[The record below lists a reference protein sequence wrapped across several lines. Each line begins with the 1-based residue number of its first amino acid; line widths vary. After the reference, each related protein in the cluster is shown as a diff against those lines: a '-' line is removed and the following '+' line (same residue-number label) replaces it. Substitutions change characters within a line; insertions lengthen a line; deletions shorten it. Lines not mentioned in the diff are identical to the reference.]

1 MVRSIL
7 QMVVAMTLLAT
18 PALAQ
23 LPQRDVAAGQAEH
36 ARMLKELGITKPLR
50 PGVDGYNKAA
60 PNAVNYDEAKAGP
73 FSLLPDPLR
82 FPDGRPVADA
92 EAWWK
97 IRRPQIVELY
107 ASEEHGRVPKRT
119 PKIAWKVV
127 SETHV
132 VRAGIPVIE
141 KRLAGIA
148 DNHLAPSITV
158 SLDLLV
164 VTPESKTGVPLILEF
179 GFPDGAPWMKGR
191 PAPPGPDW
199 RDLVIGRGWGYAIL
213 DPTSVQA
220 DEPAKLREGI
230 IGLANRGHPRKPD
243 DWGALRAWAWGA
255 SRAVDY
261 FETDP
266 AVDPKRVGL
275 EGLSR
280 YGKAALLAMAYEP
293 RLAVGFIASSGEGGA
308 KLHRR
313 KRGEQVENLAAEG
326 EHHWMAGNFLKYAGP
341 LTADDLP
348 VDAHELIALVAPRP
362 LFISVGND
370 EADAWIDARGMFMA
384 EVAAGPVYR
393 LLGARDLGVT
403 TFPAPLTLVAD
414 GELAF
419 RPHEGGH
426 TPGPNW
432 PYFLDFAAR
441 YFAHP
446 LPEGEGGARRAA
458 MGG

>member
-1 MVRSIL
+1 MTLVRSML
-7 QMVVAMTLLAT
+7 KMVVAAAIVTAT
-18 PALAQ
+18 PVFAQ

-36 ARMLKELGITKPLR
+36 ARMLKALGINQPLR
-50 PGVDGYNKAA
+50 SGVDGYNKTA

-82 FPDGRPVADA
+82 FPDGSPVKDAD
-92 EAWWK
+92 AWWK
-97 IRRPQIVELY
+97 VRRPQIVELY
-107 ASEEHGRVPKRT
+107 AREEHGRVPKSA
-119 PKIAWKVV
+119 PKITWTVV
-127 SETHV
+127 KETHAI
-132 VRAGIPVIE
+132 RAGVPVVE
-141 KRLAGIA
+141 KRLAGVA
-148 DNHLAPSITV
+148 DNRKAPSISV

-164 VTPESKTGVPLILEF
+164 VTPEGKTGVPLILEF
-179 GFPDGAPWMKGR
+179 GFPDGAPWMRGR

-199 RDLVIGRGWGYAIL
+199 RDLVIARGWAYAIL

-220 DEPAKLREGI
+220 DDPAKLSQGI
-230 IGLANRGHPRKPD
+230 IGLANRGHLRKAD

-266 AVDPKRVGL
+266 AIDTKRLGM

-293 RLAVGFIASSGEGGA
+293 RLAVGLIASSGEGGA

-326 EHHWMAGNFLKYAGP
+326 QHHWMAGNFLKYAGP
-341 LTADDLP
+341 LTAADLP
-348 VDAHELIALVAPRP
+348 VDSHELIALVAPRP

-370 EADAWIDARGMFMA
+370 EADAWIDSRGMFMA
-384 EVAAGPVYR
+384 QVAAGPVYR
-393 LLGARDLGVT
+393 LLGAKDLGAT
-403 TFPAPLTLVAD
+403 TVPAPLTLVAD
-414 GELAF
+414 GDLAF
-419 RPHEGGH
+419 RQHEGGH

-441 YFAHP
+441 YF
-446 LPEGEGGARRAA
+446 EKK
-458 MGG
+458 

>member
-1 MVRSIL
+1 MAMVRSIL
-7 QMVVAMTLLAT
+7 QLAAAAAIATAT

-23 LPQRDVAAGQAEH
+23 MAKPDPAAAEAEH
-36 ARMLKELGITKPLR
+36 ARMLKVLGITAPLR
-50 PGVDGYNKAA
+50 PGVDGYNKSA

-82 FPDGRPVADA
+82 LPDGRLVTDADT
-92 EAWWK
+92 WWK
-97 IRRPQIVELY
+97 VRRPQIVELY
-107 ASEEHGRVPKRT
+107 ASEEHGRVPKKT
-119 PKIAWKVV
+119 PKITWTVV
-127 SETHV
+127 KETHTT
-132 VRAGIPVIE
+132 RAGVPVVE
-141 KRLAGIA
+141 KRLAGVA
-148 DNHLAPSITV
+148 DNSRAPTIKV
-158 SLDLLV
+158 VLDMLV
-164 VTPESKTGVPLILEF
+164 VEPEGKSHVPLILEF
-179 GFPDGAPWMKGR
+179 GFPDGPPWLKGK

-199 RDLVIGRGWGYAIL
+199 RDMVIGRGWAYAIL

-220 DEPAKLREGI
+220 DDAGKLNEGI
-230 IGLANRGHPRKPD
+230 IGLSNRGQPRKPD

-255 SRAVDY
+255 SRAVDW
-261 FETDP
+261 FETEP
-266 AVDPKRVGL
+266 AIDARRVGM

-313 KRGEQVENLAAEG
+313 KRGEQVENLAAAG
-326 EHHWMAGNFLKYAGP
+326 QHHWMAGNFLKYAGP

-348 VDAHELIALVAPRP
+348 VDSHELIALVAPRP

-393 LLGARDLGVT
+393 LLGARDLGAT
-403 TFPAPLTLVAD
+403 TFPAPLTLLASGD
-414 GELAF
+414 LAF
-419 RPHEGGH
+419 RQHEGGH

-441 YFAHP
+441 CFEP
-446 LPEGEGGARRAA
+446 K
-458 MGG
+458 

>member
-1 MVRSIL
+1 
-7 QMVVAMTLLAT
+7 MTLLAT